1 MQNYNDIQ
9 TLTQVDELSS
19 IDLREEA
26 ERCMDEG
33 CTVECW
39 VAGAYNETSIEVL
52 WLPEYGSAGVAWGG
66 DAVWIDASSVD
77 DALQRYFVL
86 GIVD

>member
-26 ERCMDEG
+26 ELCKDIG
-33 CTVECW
+33 FPAECW
-39 VAGAYNETSIEVL
+39 VAGAYNEPSIEIL
-52 WLPEYGSAGVAWGG
+52 WLPSYDRAGVAWGG
-66 DAVWIDASSVD
+66 DAVWIDASSVE
-77 DALQRYFVL
+77 DALQRYFL
-86 GIVD
+86 QEID